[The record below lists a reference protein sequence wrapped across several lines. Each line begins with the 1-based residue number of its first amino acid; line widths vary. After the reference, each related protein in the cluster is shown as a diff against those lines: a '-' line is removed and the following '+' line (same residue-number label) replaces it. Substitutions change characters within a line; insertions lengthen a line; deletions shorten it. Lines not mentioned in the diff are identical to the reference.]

1 MPTRYQVLRR
11 VVLRHDYFL
20 DQRLLGLVARP
31 LPACAERLRRA
42 GLLFKPQPDG
52 FVVLYGSPAEDAATP
67 PPAQL
72 AGLFPLLFGLY
83 PQDPAF
89 FAYSDVAL
97 RPAAGHIFCL
107 HPQLR
112 LPTTDPPSPDGPLPD
127 ADPPPPDGPLPTTY
141 EPAPDGLT
149 AGTLTQVARRPLQE
163 LLLVGPG
170 VPPRLLTPAG
180 QQLQLVPAGQAWQ
193 LVPVSP
199 GQGPPPAALVQ
210 SASLLLDLRGLGSG
224 FYQLQAGSA
233 APLRFYADDLP
244 SPAPWGVLV
253 LDGPAP
259 PAPLSAAEYTLGFAA
274 RATYWQYTLWAH
286 HQPAA
291 VLERA
296 TVVGAAAGPAVH
308 FERRPAAEVPRGAV
322 ASWRATAAQPLRQ
335 RYRTLPYRLVLPQPG
350 NNPPQVLCP
359 ALPQAGPTGFRPQN
373 HDNINKYRNN
383 CRESLG
389 ITDLFVHL

>member
-11 VVLRHDYFL
+11 VVLRHDYFT

-42 GLLFKPQPDG
+42 GLLFKPKPDG
-52 FVVLYGSPAEDAATP
+52 FVVLYGSPVEQAVTTP
-67 PPAQL
+67 PPVQL

-97 RPAAGHIFCL
+97 CPEAGRIFCL
-107 HPQLR
+107 HPQLG
-112 LPTTDPPSPDGPLPD
+112 LPTT
-127 ADPPPPDGPLPTTY
+127 DPPPPDGPLPDTY
-141 EPAPDGLT
+141 QPAPDGLT
-149 AGTLTQVARRPLQE
+149 AGTLAQVAQRPLQFW
-163 LLLVGPG
+163 LPVGPG
-170 VPPRLLTPAG
+170 ELPTLLTPAG

-193 LVPVSP
+193 LVPM
-199 GQGPPPAALVQ
+199 GQHQGAPLAALAQ
-210 SASLLLDLRGLGSG
+210 GTSLLLDLRGLGSG
-224 FYQLQAGSA
+224 FYQLQGGSA
-233 APLRFYADDLP
+233 SPPRFYADDLP

-253 LDGPAP
+253 LDGPTP
-259 PAPLSAAEYTLGFAA
+259 PAPLLATEYTLGFAA

-296 TVVGAAAGPAVH
+296 TVVGATTVPAVH
-308 FERRPAAEVPRGAV
+308 FERLPAAEVPRGAV
-322 ASWRATAAQPLRQ
+322 ASWRATAPQPLRQ
-335 RYRTLPYRLVLPQPG
+335 RYRALPCQLVLPQPG
-350 NNPPQVLCP
+350 SSPPQVLCP

-373 HDNINKYRNN
+373 QDNINKYRNN
-383 CRESLG
+383 GNESLG